1 MEKTMK
7 SLVLYYSRTGK
18 TKFVAE
24 TIASELGSD
33 IEEIVDLKNRDGKRG
48 WMSATQDASR
58 GKETQIA
65 QTTINPRDYDLLII
79 GTPVWAFTLTPA
91 IRTYLRNNDLSGKKV
106 ALFFTL
112 GIRLGQTVEKTKSLI
127 PNSQFANELTVMT
140 STQSN
145 EEIKKKVIGWCDS
158 IRAFL

>member
-1 MEKTMK
+1 
-7 SLVLYYSRTGK
+7 
-18 TKFVAE
+18 
-24 TIASELGSD
+24 
-33 IEEIVDLKNRDGKRG
+33 
-48 WMSATQDASR
+48 
-58 GKETQIA
+58 
-65 QTTINPRDYDLLII
+65 
-79 GTPVWAFTLTPA
+79 
-91 IRTYLRNNDLSGKKV
+91 V

-158 IRAFL
+158 TRAFL